1 MKKSNH
7 FLKRSACVCLLFFFS
22 CSACFSETV
31 FQIKESELTRIQQET
46 ENLTK
51 IVSEQNSQL
60 LQLQKLSSELRT
72 EAESERKKA
81 QLYKGIAIGACASS
95 IILAGA
101 LIFTRK

>member
-1 MKKSNH
+1 M
-7 FLKRSACVCLLFFFS
+7 KRSACVCLLFFFS